1 MSEIINYKGYEIEI
15 QQDSDAQNPYKD
27 WDQLSDV
34 NFWLRNYNLDSTG
47 KGQLRFD
54 NPQEV
59 EEAYKDGRIVYYAP
73 VYAYIHSGITV
84 SLGRGYP
91 YNDGWDSG
99 LAGMVYVTKEKAKAE
114 FPKLANRTLWL
125 ACEKVAKSEVEVFDQ
140 YLTGDVWG
148 YWVWEKGQ
156 DKFAGESCYG
166 FYGYDYCLSEAKGV
180 VDQLV
185 EAQERLEMDLRMDWE
200 LYSCP
205 C

>member
-1 MSEIINYKGYEIEI
+1 MSEIINYKGYKIEI
-15 QQDSDAQNPYKD
+15 QQDSDAENPYKD
-27 WDQLSDV
+27 WWDQLSDV

-47 KGQLRFD
+47 KGQLGFD
-54 NPQEV
+54 SPQEV
-59 EEAYKDGRIVYYAP
+59 EEAYKEGRIVYYAP
-73 VYAYIHSGITV
+73 VYAYIHSGISV
-84 SLGRGYP
+84 SLGQGYP
-91 YNDGWDSG
+91 FDCPWDSG
-99 LAGMVYVTKEKAKAE
+99 LAGMVYVTKEKAERE
-114 FPKLANRTLWL
+114 FPKYSGRTLWL
-125 ACEKVAKSEVEVFDQ
+125 ACERVARVEIETLDQ

-148 YWVWEKGQ
+148 FVVKKKKEVV
-156 DKFAGESCYG
+156 DSCCG